1 MPLVYGLVAG
11 VLSSTVPFAIDLMV
25 LRSVP
30 PRLFGV
36 LMSAQ
41 PGLAAL
47 AGLVLLGQV
56 LVLHEWI
63 GMGMIVTANVLAVA
77 LANRSPATAPTQVL
91 EQAA

>member
-1 MPLVYGLVAG
+1 VIPYA
-11 VLSSTVPFAIDLMV
+11 TDLMV

-56 LVLHEWI
+56 LALHEWI
-63 GMGMIVTANVLAVA
+63 GLIIVATANALAVTMA
-77 LANRSPATAPTQVL
+77 RPVRELPTPSPVL
-91 EQAA
+91 EPAA